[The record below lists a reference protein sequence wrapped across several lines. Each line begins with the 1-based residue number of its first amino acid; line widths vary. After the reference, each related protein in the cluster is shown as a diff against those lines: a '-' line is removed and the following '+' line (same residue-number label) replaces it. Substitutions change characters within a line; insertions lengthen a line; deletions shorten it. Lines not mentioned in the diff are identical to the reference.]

1 MGGAPFMPFHG
12 GERPRQRGFLG
23 RFLPFMFFSS
33 LLSSGSLVTGMP
45 ATSGVSTQALSVPYT
60 RSMLFDGLPSDLVP
74 RLEEVLDVRFA
85 ASTVRSMNSGMRI
98 WRGVCERYG
107 WPTIIETDD
116 PHRAAKLVTCALH
129 MVDDTELVY
138 ASIQNYLW
146 GIRQYMIL
154 HRQADP
160 VMGVSNW
167 GHFVRCLSVLTH
179 VPAEPRKSLPIES
192 LELILKDTDM
202 NSFEE
207 VQHSFFLTVLYF
219 TFSRSECPCPKTFD
233 GFDPEIH
240 WQVRDILWRVVG
252 DVAGTAVYAL
262 GVRFKGI
269 KQDPRMERPA
279 AAGDGDWAYVGDVP
293 GSTFSILFWLKALMA
308 FYAGLNRRP
317 DDPFFVARDRT
328 RPYTYRAAMADF
340 RVRCA
345 RVGLP
350 PDLFGL
356 HSCRV
361 GGYNTSVDAN
371 GEEIT
376 TLHGGWSSTENAS
389 RYRRFNVIKDVLP
402 MVSRMVRRFA
412 GESESD
418 PAEDATPGLPERVVM
433 GRRRGT
439 PSRRRS
445 PSAPATPAAGPS
457 GGGSSLAAGLPDLV
471 NTTDSDA
478 LLNAARREVAA
489 QRSAKSK
496 EIPPGFVPRL
506 RSGAHLARAYTVYQA
521 PDGRTYDS
529 IPRAWIAHT
538 QSMRDIPRSR
548 SDPDLASRARGG
560 AGSGRSSSATL
571 PRVRSNPHLCVAVDA
586 PAALPSSSADT
597 PTRRSKSPVRRGRKS
612 VAVPAPQRAKNR
624 ELRALLASSERMATK
639 SGR

>member
-1 MGGAPFMPFHG
+1 
-12 GERPRQRGFLG
+12 
-23 RFLPFMFFSS
+23 
-33 LLSSGSLVTGMP
+33 
-45 ATSGVSTQALSVPYT
+45 
-60 RSMLFDGLPSDLVP
+60 
-74 RLEEVLDVRFA
+74 
-85 ASTVRSMNSGMRI
+85 
-98 WRGVCERYG
+98 
-107 WPTIIETDD
+107 
-116 PHRAAKLVTCALH
+116 

-154 HRQADP
+154 HHQADP

-167 GHFVRCLSVLTH
+167 GHFTRCLSVLTH
-179 VPAEPRKSLPIES
+179 VPAEPRRSLPIES
-192 LELILKDTDM
+192 LELILKDTNM

-207 VQHSFFLTVLYF
+207 VQHSFFLNVLYF

-240 WQVRDILWRVVG
+240 WQVRDILWKVVG
-252 DVAGTAVYAL
+252 EMAGTAVYAL

-279 AAGDGDWAYVGDVP
+279 AAGDGDWAYVGDTP

-340 RVRCA
+340 RMRCA

-350 PDLFGL
+350 PNLFGL

-376 TLHGGWSSTENAS
+376 TLHGGWSSAENAS
-389 RYRRFNVIKDVLP
+389 RYRRFSVVKDVLP

-412 GESESD
+412 GESEADLADEAGQSI
-418 PAEDATPGLPERVVM
+418 PERVVV
-433 GRRRGT
+433 GRHRGT
-439 PSRRRS
+439 PARRRT
-445 PSAPATPAAGPS
+445 PAPRATPGAGPS
-457 GGGSSLAAGLPDLV
+457 GGDTSLAAGLPDLV
-471 NTTDSDA
+471 NTTNSDA
-478 LLNAARREVAA
+478 LLDTARREVAA
-489 QRSAKSK
+489 QRGAKSK
-496 EIPPGFVPRL
+496 DLPPGFVPRL
-506 RSGAHLARAYTVYQA
+506 RAGTHLARAYTVYVG
-521 PDGRTYDS
+521 PDGRSHDS
-529 IPRAWIAHT
+529 IPKAWIAHT

-548 SDPDLASRARGG
+548 SDPDLASVARVGS
-560 AGSGRSSSATL
+560 GSGRSCLAAL
-571 PRVRSNPHLCVAVDA
+571 PRVQSSPHLCVAGEA
-586 PAALPSSSADT
+586 PLVLDGASGDSAAGGLPSSPADT

-612 VAVPAPQRAKNR
+612 VAVPVPRRPKTR
-624 ELRALLASSERMATK
+624 ELRALLASTERLATK
-639 SGR
+639 SGH